1 MSQNATTTCQTGTW
15 KNFKYCEKSLDNLKT
30 MWYISRPFAGVRGC
44 GNISKDGFVVK
55 PFGRYLQIFEAHLP
69 TNVKTIGNFIKK

>member
-1 MSQNATTTCQTGTW
+1 LQDRDLE
-15 KNFKYCEKSLDNLKT
+15 NFKYSGKYLDNLKT
-30 MWYISRPFAGVRGC
+30 MWYISQPFAGVRTY

-55 PFGRYLQIFEAHLP
+55 TFGRYLQILEAHLP